1 MDKASENLSLS
12 KDIQDIDAILDQYHR
27 FGSIDREKAIDKI
40 KELRMKNEDVWKAA
54 TAALPFGST
63 PFSVAS
69 NEQIAGELSAYKTI
83 LKGNRLRNILEGTH
97 ADT

>member
-27 FGSIDREKAIDKI
+27 SGLMDREKAIDKI

-69 NEQIAGELSAYKTI
+69 NEQIARELSAYGVI
-83 LKGNRLRNILEGTH
+83 LTENYFRNTQEGTH